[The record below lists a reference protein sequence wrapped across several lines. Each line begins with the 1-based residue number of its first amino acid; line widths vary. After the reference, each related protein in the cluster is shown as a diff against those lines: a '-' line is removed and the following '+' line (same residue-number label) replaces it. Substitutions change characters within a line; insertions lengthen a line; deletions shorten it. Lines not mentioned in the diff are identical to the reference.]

1 MRTLTCPE
9 PEGALFSACFCVSFS
24 LVSSLDLPLRVDGQ
38 LSVPSVLYL
47 PQFPHFWGCCGHS
60 ALLCQPHDT
69 LRRSRCGHRG
79 RRAESGSVPQE
90 GQRNQ
95 GLRPRGSPR
104 QTLALHVP
112 PTLLLH
118 SLFWSLFPSRQAACV
133 ESQVLCLPEKGAPAQ
148 QGSRTGGVR
157 LSLTPQGHF
166 PPLA

>member
-112 PTLLLH
+112 LPHCYYTLPSGLSSPHAKRPVLSH
-118 SLFWSLFPSRQAACV
+118 RFFACQRRGPQPSRV
-133 ESQVLCLPEKGAPAQ
+133 HE
-148 QGSRTGGVR
+148 QGTSGF
-157 LSLTPQGHF
+157 L
-166 PPLA
+166 

>member
-95 GLRPRGSPR
+95 GLRPRGSPQ

-112 PTLLLH
+112 PHCYYTLPPGLSSPHAKRPVLSH
-118 SLFWSLFPSRQAACV
+118 RFFACQRRGPQPSRV
-133 ESQVLCLPEKGAPAQ
+133 HE
-148 QGSRTGGVR
+148 QGTSGF
-157 LSLTPQGHF
+157 L
-166 PPLA
+166 